1 MQKVTVSAS
10 SGEYFVHI
18 GKGLLSQLG
27 TIAKDTAKG
36 NKVML
41 ISDTKV
47 FPLYGDT
54 AIKSLE
60 NAGYEVFSFVFP
72 NGEQSKNIDTLS
84 KILNRLG
91 ECHLYRDDII
101 VALGGGVVGDISGLA
116 AALYQRGIGYVS
128 VPTTLLAAVDSSV
141 GGKTAVD
148 LPCGKNLCGAFW
160 QPKAVVCDT
169 DTLSTLT
176 DEIFACGMAEV
187 IKYGMIDSKEL
198 FNYICKKDIRKNP
211 ENAIVECVKIKAKIV
226 NEDEFDN
233 GIRAILNFGHTL
245 GHSVEKLSNFS
256 IPHGE
261 AVAIGMSA
269 VTLACEKKGICPVGT
284 HKALVDL
291 LKMYFLPYTS
301 PFTLDR
307 VCEHCGGDKKMSG
320 KGLSLII
327 PEYIGSAKIHT
338 IPFENLTEFMEDA
351 REVFA

>member
-1 MQKVTVSAS
+1 MQKVTVCAS
-10 SGEYFVHI
+10 NGDYFVHI
-18 GKGLLSQLG
+18 GKGLLSKLG
-27 TIAKDTAKG
+27 TIAKDSAKG

-41 ISDTKV
+41 VSDTNV
-47 FPLYGDT
+47 FPLWGEM
-54 AIKSLE
+54 AKSSLKD
-60 NAGYEVFSFVFP
+60 AGYEVYTFVFES
-72 NGEQSKNIDTLS
+72 GEQSKTPETLIE
-84 KILNRLG
+84 ILNSLA
-91 ECHLYRDDII
+91 ENNLHRDDII
-101 VALGGGVVGDISGLA
+101 VALGGGVTGDMAGLA
-116 AALYQRGIGYVS
+116 AALYLRGIGYIS

-148 LPCGKNLCGAFW
+148 LKSGKNLCGAFW

-169 DTLSTLT
+169 HTLSTLT
-176 DEIFACGMAEV
+176 DDIFACGMAEV

-198 FNYICKKDIRKNP
+198 CDEICENNIRKCP
-211 ENAIVECVKIKAKIV
+211 EDAIKKCVEIKARIV

-245 GHSVEKLSNFS
+245 GHSVEKLSDFS

-269 VTLACEKKGICPVGT
+269 VTLACERQGICSEGT
-284 HKALVDL
+284 HKSLINAL
-291 LKMYFLPYTS
+291 KTYSLPYTS
-301 PFTLDR
+301 PFSLED

-327 PEYIGSAKIHT
+327 AEKIGNAKIHV

>member
-1 MQKVTVSAS
+1 MQKVTVCTSN
-10 SGEYFVHI
+10 GDYFVHI
-18 GKGLLSQLG
+18 GKGLLSKLG
-27 TIAKDTAKG
+27 TIAKDSAKG

-41 ISDTKV
+41 ISDDRV
-47 FPLYGDT
+47 YPLYGDT
-54 AIKSLE
+54 AIKFLE
-60 NAGYEVFSFVFP
+60 DAGYEVFSFVFP
-72 NGEQSKNIDTLS
+72 DGEQSKNIDTLS

-187 IKYGMIDSKEL
+187 IKYGMIDSEEL
-198 FNYICKKDIRKNP
+198 FENICKNNIRISP
-211 ENAIVECVKIKAKIV
+211 EDAIVKCVEIKAKIV

-245 GHSVEKLSNFS
+245 GHSVEKLSDFS

-269 VTLACEKKGICPVGT
+269 VTLACEKKGICPIGT
-284 HKALVDL
+284 HKALVDA
-291 LKMYFLPYTS
+291 LKMYALPCTS
-301 PFTLDR
+301 PFTLEE

-320 KGLSLII
+320 KGLSLITI
-327 PEYIGSAKIHT
+327 DKIGNAKIHV
-338 IPFENLTEFMEDA
+338 IPFENLTEFMENA